1 MKRPQTLQKW
11 SILHFGS
18 DIFNTIYIIQCF
30 FCYFYETDALNLN
43 HSQNEISS
51 KKINSEFYHDR
62 AKIKRHQLR
71 LSFES

>member
-1 MKRPQTLQKW
+1 M
-11 SILHFGS
+11 F
-18 DIFNTIYIIQCF
+18 F